1 MKPLGRVFFSSKY
14 TRKISFQS
22 IMDKLRARPNAQ
34 SYKPVII
41 EFGVIPSVN
50 GQPVTIT
57 ENIDPTINRAE
68 VLRRLRGKPSDK
80 APQPQPDRARATDRE
95 PKAKRHPNPDAIKR
109 DREPRQ
115 YMAEGSDDLNL
126 SERLPHKEP
135 PVDLP
140 VSSYYLNSRE
150 IFVPFLNKLFEKIY
164 GPELSDNRTAITCDN
179 LTRTGSE
186 FSLLAHQRLVRDY
199 ISLHTPYRGL
209 LLYHSLGAGKSASSI
224 AIAEGLKS
232 SKKIVIMS
240 PASLRRNYYEELKK
254 SGDVLYKKTQH
265 WDWVPAGAN
274 DTALSDALG
283 VSVEFIRKKRGV
295 WLVDATKPS
304 NYADLDGKGKQD
316 LDEQLDTMI
325 DNKYDFVAYNDSR
338 LRGKFAD
345 WTDNFQKNYFDGKVV
360 IIDEAHNLVSR
371 IVSKIRKSKNISD
384 SKEFSL
390 ILYNQLLTARDCRI
404 VLLSGTPIINYPNEI
419 GVMFNILRGIIRTW
433 DIKLET
439 KTQTKMDAALLKRL
453 LRGQVDY
460 LDYSANTQILTVTRN
475 PMGFSGNEKGAVS
488 TIGAMQTDEDVL
500 KAIKAVLERNGITA
514 GSPVTKVFKALPD
527 RFEDF
532 MEQFVEVTDS
542 VRQIK
547 NSGAFQRRIVGLT
560 SYFRSAQEGLLPAYD
575 KAKDYHVLRIPMSDH
590 QFSVYEMARKSERE
604 QEKNTRKNRLKAQA
618 QANDLFKESTSTYRI
633 FSRMFCNFVMP
644 AAHPRPVPIKAK
656 KADAEVVAKGGA
668 QEDEAEVDDDEE
680 EEIGK
685 AEGDAALAKGADEG
699 YEHRLHAATK
709 FLADHADEYLS
720 PTALASYSPKFLRI
734 LENLQDE
741 ANVGLH
747 LLYSQFRTME
757 GIGIL
762 ALVLEQNG
770 FARFKVKHGGNKEWT
785 IDMAPEDAGKPT
797 FAFYTGTES
806 EDERELIRNIYN
818 SSWDLVPNTLADA
831 LKTRHTDNRLGEV
844 IKLLLITS
852 SGTEGINLR
861 NTRYVHIM
869 ESYWHPVRA
878 EQVIGRARRICSH
891 KDLPQ
896 EMQTVE
902 VFVYLMTFTDDQK
915 NGDASIELKQSDKGK
930 LPPHQPLTSDE
941 ALFEIATMKEEVNVQ
956 LTRAVKETSIDC
968 ALYTTHGTNPEGLK
982 CLSFGAPSI
991 DRFAYVPDGSKQQDD
1006 SVAEINRETE
1016 RWEAVEITSPH
1027 DGKKYIARK
1036 ISEGVFRLYNKQA
1049 WPVQQLEGTLYTKPG
1064 SGELIRFEP
1073 YA

>member
-1 MKPLGRVFFSSKY
+1 
-14 TRKISFQS
+14 
-22 IMDKLRARPNAQ
+22 MDKLRARPNAQ
-34 SYKPVII
+34 AYKPVII
-41 EFGVIPSVN
+41 EFGVIPTAN
-50 GQPVTIT
+50 GEPITIT
-57 ENIDPTINRAE
+57 ENLDPTINRME
-68 VLRRLRGKPSDK
+68 VLRRLKGKPSDK
-80 APQPQPDRARATDRE
+80 APAPQPQTDRE
-95 PKAKRHPNPDAIKR
+95 PRAKRHPNR
-109 DREPRQ
+109 DQQPREPRR
-115 YMAEGSDDLNL
+115 YAAEGSDDLGL
-126 SERLPHKEP
+126 SERLPHREP
-135 PVDLP
+135 PIALP

-164 GPELSDNRTAITCDN
+164 GPELSDDRTAITCDN

-274 DTALSDALG
+274 DAALSDALG
-283 VSVEFIRKKRGV
+283 LSVDYIRKKRGV
-295 WLVDATKPS
+295 WLIDATKPS
-304 NYADLDGKGKQD
+304 NYAELDGKGKQD
-316 LDEQLDTMI
+316 LDAQLDEMI
-325 DNKYDFVAYNDSR
+325 RNKYDFVAYNNSR
-338 LRGKFAD
+338 LRGDFAG
-345 WTDNFQKNYFDGKVV
+345 WTDNFRTNFFDGKVV

-384 SKEFSL
+384 SKEFAL

-433 DIKLET
+433 DIKLGT
-439 KTQTKMDAALLKRL
+439 TSTAKIDAAFLKRL
-453 LRGQVDY
+453 LNGYVDY
-460 LDYSANTQILTVTRN
+460 LDYSANTHILTITRN
-475 PMGFSGNEKGAVS
+475 PLGFVGNKGAVS
-488 TIGAMQTDEDVL
+488 PIGTMQTDEEVL
-500 KAIKAVLERNGITA
+500 KAIKAVLERNGLTV
-514 GSPVTKVFKALPD
+514 GSPVAKVFKALPD

-532 MEQFVEVTDS
+532 MAQFVEVTDS

-547 NSGAFQRRIVGLT
+547 NAGAFQRRIVGLT

-575 KAKDYHVLRIPMSDH
+575 KAKDYHILRIPMSDY

-604 QEKNTRKNRLKAQA
+604 QEKNTRKNRMQAQA

-644 AAHPRPVPIKAK
+644 AEHPRPVPIKVK
-656 KADAEVVAKGGA
+656 KGTVLEAEPEDVTRGGA
-668 QEDEAEVDDDEE
+668 GDEDADEDDDEE

-685 AEGDAALAKGADEG
+685 AEGDAALARGADAG
-699 YEHRLHAATK
+699 YSDRLNAATK
-709 FLADHADEYLS
+709 FLADHADEYLT
-720 PTALASYSPKFLRI
+720 PAALAVYSPKFLRI

-762 ALVLEQNG
+762 AMVLEQNG
-770 FARFKVKHGGNKEWT
+770 FARFKVKHGANKEWT
-785 IDMAPEDAGKPT
+785 LDMAPEDAGKPT

-806 EDERELIRNIYN
+806 EEERELIRNIYN

-891 KDLPQ
+891 KDLPVKL
-896 EMQTVE
+896 QTVE
-902 VFVYLMTFTDDQK
+902 VFVYLMTFTDEQK

-941 ALFEIATMKEEVNVQ
+941 ALFEIATIKEEVNVQ

-968 ALYTTHGTNPEGLK
+968 ALYTTHGSNPEGLK
-982 CLSFGAPSI
+982 CLSFGAPPV
-991 DRFAYVPDGSKQQDD
+991 DRFAYVPDGSRQQDD
-1006 SVAEINRETE
+1006 SVAAINRETE
-1016 RWEAVEITSPH
+1016 RWEAFELTSPH
-1027 DGKKYIARK
+1027 DGKVYVARK
-1036 ISEGVFRLYNKQA
+1036 MSAGVYRLYDKQA
-1049 WPVQQLEGTLYTKPG
+1049 WPSHQLEGTLYTTPE
-1064 SGELIRFEP
+1064 GELIRFEP